1 MKRKAVILAMAAV
14 LAVTSLTGCTS
25 VKGNET
31 AITVGEDK
39 VTAGVANFYARYT
52 QAQYETYYAAYL
64 GENMWSTEASEGKTY
79 EESVKADVQDELEKV
94 MLMKQHMDEYNV
106 EITDAEKNM
115 ISKSA
120 AKFNKDN
127 ELENKNKVS
136 GDKETVKEVLTLM
149 TVKYKM
155 SNAIGEKA
163 DQEVTD
169 EEAAQK
175 KMDYV
180 YFAYTGSD
188 ENGNAV
194 PYTKEQK
201 ADLKKDAE
209 AMAEAVKAG
218 GDLAALA
225 EEKTLKV
232 QTVTFDKES
241 TTPETDFVKEAYKLH
256 TGDVQMIETKTG
268 CYVVKITS
276 DLDADATAQ
285 KKAEIINERKAD
297 LVAKT
302 CDGWKKDTKIKVNK
316 NVWKKMDFNKLRVK
330 MKLIE
335 EQPYTDA
342 PKTDDQAE

>member
-1 MKRKAVILAMAAV
+1 MKRKAVILAMAAM
-14 LAVTSLTGCTS
+14 LAVTSLTGCGS
-25 VKGNET
+25 LKGNET

-52 QAQYETYYAAYL
+52 QAQYETYYGAYL
-64 GENMWSTEASEGKTY
+64 GENMWSTNASEGKTY
-79 EESVKADVQDELEKV
+79 EESVKADVQEELEKIV
-94 MLMKQHMDEYNV
+94 LMEQHMDEYGV
-106 EITDAEKNM
+106 ELTEDDKAM
-115 ISKSA
+115 IDKSA

-127 ELENKNKVS
+127 DLENKDKVS

-149 TVKYKM
+149 AVKSKM
-155 SNAIGEKA
+155 AKAIGEKA
-163 DQEVTD
+163 DLEVTD

-180 YFAYTGSD
+180 YFAYSGSD
-188 ENGNAV
+188 ENGKAV
-194 PYTKEQK
+194 PYTEEQK

-225 EEKTLKV
+225 EEKTLDL
-232 QTVTFDKES
+232 QTVTFDDES
-241 TTPETDFVKEAYKLH
+241 TAPETDFAKEAYKL
-256 TGDVQMIETKTG
+256 TEGDVEMIETKTG
-268 CYVVKITS
+268 CYVAKITS

-285 KKAEIINERKAD
+285 KKTEIINKRKAD

-316 NVWKKMDFNKLRVK
+316 NVWKKMDFNKLRVTIK
-330 MKLIE
+330 TE
-335 EQPYTDA
+335 QEQPGTDA
-342 PKTDDQAE
+342 SKTEGQAE